1 MYIDCSGFKRLLID
15 KLTSFNKYERLINN
29 AAIWGTVEHQ
39 SYKPCTVAAAQDYG
53 WIWETP
59 TWGRIGTGFVYCD
72 DFLSVEDAENH
83 MKKHWKSKGFCLLYT
98 SDAADE

>member
-1 MYIDCSGFKRLLID
+1 MLGFKRLLIN

-39 SYKPCTVAAAQDYG
+39 SYKPCTISAAQDYG

-59 TWGRIGTGFVYCD
+59 TWGRIGSFVYCD
-72 DFLSVEDAENH
+72 DFLSVDDAENH
-83 MKKHWKSKGFCLLYT
+83 MKKHWRSKGL
-98 SDAADE
+98 E